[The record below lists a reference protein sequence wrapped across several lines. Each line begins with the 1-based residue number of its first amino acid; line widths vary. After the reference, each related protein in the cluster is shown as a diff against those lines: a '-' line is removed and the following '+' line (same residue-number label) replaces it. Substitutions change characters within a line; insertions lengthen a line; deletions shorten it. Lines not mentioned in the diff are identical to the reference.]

1 MSHSGAL
8 PTEEPTPGER
18 AASTPLGTLL
28 SDATRD
34 LSELFRQEVAL
45 AKAELT
51 ESGKKAAK
59 GAGLLSGAGVA
70 GLFALLFLT
79 IAAWWGLGYLIGNA
93 WSGLVV
99 AVVYAIVAAVLAL
112 RGRKELKTITG
123 APQTVATAKEVP
135 EALKPNRRKP

>member
-79 IAAWWGLGYLIGNA
+79 IAAWWGLGSLIGNA

>member
-8 PTEEPTPGER
+8 PTDEPSPGER